1 MKKILAV
8 IMLLMLSICLV
19 GCGGP
24 KGENV
29 KISTAGPA
37 RVTFYPVCPECKHV
51 DDLDGENIS
60 EGEEYNGVRFCSK
73 CGEMY
78 DISIKR

>member
-1 MKKILAV
+1 MRKVLVGVLILAT
-8 IMLLMLSICLV
+8 LCCLA

-60 EGEEYNGVRFCSK
+60 EG
-73 CGEMY
+73 
-78 DISIKR
+78 